1 MTLHLHL
8 ELNRRVRAWREE
20 DLLRAMGYR
29 HASPK
34 ARAHLRHVL
43 EDAEFGL
50 RRGFY
55 DLRHHSRS
63 FVERLCTVLGIPA
76 AGVRR
81 ELDSIQQQLLEEV
94 RAYPGWIFVET
105 GFRRA
110 DRPNT
115 PLFALAL
122 LEAHRRL
129 AIPGSVRCQPFAA
142 QLAYVQTL
150 VREHFRNANGEL
162 PLWGPI
168 QCYRFF
174 HADGQSL
181 DLAPDGTILEA
192 QTDAVAQEPASLRVG
207 GRPLAL
213 TPDAEAEEA

>member
-1 MTLHLHL
+1 MTLHL

-29 HASPK
+29 QASPK

-43 EDAEFGL
+43 QDAEFGL

-55 DLRHHSRS
+55 DLRYHSRS

-76 AGVRR
+76 AGVRE
-81 ELDSIQQQLLEEV
+81 ELDSIQQQLLEET

-115 PLFALAL
+115 SLFALAL
-122 LEAHRRL
+122 LEGHRRF
-129 AIPGSVRCQPFAA
+129 AIPGPVRRLPFAA
-142 QLAYVQTL
+142 QLAVVQTR
-150 VREHFRNANGEL
+150 VREHFQDTHGEL
-162 PLWGPI
+162 PLWGTI

-174 HADGQSL
+174 HAPGQSL

-192 QTDAVAQEPASLRVG
+192 QTDSVAQEPATLRVG

-213 TPDAEAEEA
+213 APAAEAEEA